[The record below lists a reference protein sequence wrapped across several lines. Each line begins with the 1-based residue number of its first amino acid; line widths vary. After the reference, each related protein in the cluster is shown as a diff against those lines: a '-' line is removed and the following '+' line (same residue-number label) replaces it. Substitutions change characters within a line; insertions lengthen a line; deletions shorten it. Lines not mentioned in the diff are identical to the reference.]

1 MRSTELLE
9 PQIEKWLPI
18 TECSSLYSQSFW
30 LEGRIDHRD
39 MLADDLTVG
48 WLIYISMYWVNFLYI
63 IEHNT
68 FVHSIKFYWQLLL
81 LNLMTNKGM
90 QVIFVS
96 KMLSF

>member
-30 LEGRIDHRD
+30 LEGRTDHRD

-48 WLIYISMYWVNFLYI
+48 WLIYILACTGSISFILSNTIRSYIALYS
-63 IEHNT
+63 ND
-68 FVHSIKFYWQLLL
+68 SYFY
-81 LNLMTNKGM
+81 
-90 QVIFVS
+90 
-96 KMLSF
+96 